1 MARQNERIIQTRLG
15 RQKVALDKVL
25 YFPRG
30 IMGFEDKH
38 EFTLLQLREGAP
50 FLILQSMDDPR
61 LGLLVGDP
69 YSFIEDYPIRVGDA
83 EQKLLRLRTIRQ
95 VAVLVTVSIPPGR
108 PEKTALN
115 LTGPILINH
124 EARLG
129 LQVPQTDGRFPS
141 QYYLHEQGGSPVVR
155 AADAEGNAD
164 GDGGAAEAGAGN
176 EEAQEP
182 GGTAEGGA

>member
-141 QYYLHEQGGSPVVR
+141 QYYLHEQGGSP
-155 AADAEGNAD
+155 AGQAEQTGANAD
-164 GDGGAAEAGAGN
+164 GDAAETGAGN
-176 EEAQEP
+176 GEAQES
-182 GGTAEGGA
+182 GGTADGGS